1 MPDYGGKKYAFRN
14 FPKCRSSAQISSI
27 GDVLGRLRAPSVAT
41 AIWLAIFV
49 NTATVMFG
57 ALLNRVPDPFTMMS
71 AFHFIY
77 WILAIISGVSGVLGI
92 LAGCAILT
100 AHPSGRILA
109 IVASFFSLSFIPL
122 GTTLGIFTII
132 EMLAISPTP
141 LQEAHSELRTPYLKH
156 PPLASSR

>member
-1 MPDYGGKKYAFRN
+1 MGVKSMPSEIFQNAD
-14 FPKCRSSAQISSI
+14 
-27 GDVLGRLRAPSVAT
+27 RLRKFRVLAMCWVAYGLLSVAT